1 MACVQMGLIVING
14 VKQALFKVAY
24 IEKGQTYE

>member
-1 MACVQMGLIVING
+1 MACVQIETIVGNS

-24 IEKGQTYE
+24 IERPNYE